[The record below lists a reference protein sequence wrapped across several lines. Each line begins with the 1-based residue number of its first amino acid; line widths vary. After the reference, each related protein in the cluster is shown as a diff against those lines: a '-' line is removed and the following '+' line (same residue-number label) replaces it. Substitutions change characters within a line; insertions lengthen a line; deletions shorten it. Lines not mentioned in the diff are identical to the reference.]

1 MYIKS
6 FLINAILLFCLFK
19 QNFCEKEKTCEE
31 NDDYKIIYGDCFL
44 KEESDKNFEFKL
56 NEKIIEYIK
65 TNRMIT
71 YPRNQFL
78 GSFQGN
84 FLHFISV
91 VYNKQLPLYFTY
103 DQILYPYIEITENII
118 QKIIEK
124 GIYNIFYDFLKN
136 ILNYLNDNN
145 KTYDEDLF
153 IYFGIGFKLL
163 EPNFKSEKDEQI
175 NKIIENILSLNNNTN
190 NANNTNNNYY
200 NFILFEYER
209 NINKINFIKINPLF
223 GTSINSKRLFHC
235 ITFFQNFIFNIRNE
249 LFIIYQIGEIIS
261 KSGQRE
267 TFKELKIYF
276 KYIFNEEENMLNPLE
291 IYDYINNNYQNKNKT
306 KDEINF
312 NLYYKIKDDIMKNRT
327 FNFMSQFKFNNE
339 KEEVEFNYQIRS
351 KISLFSYSYD
361 IKDWINYKLLD
372 INKKRLFP
380 SFYEYITLVHHGNK
394 MKKLIMN
401 RYNYMEENKTMKNK
415 GKMIK
420 FRDGVNMEM
429 EFNEINSILNKSM
442 INEKDNWENSYENSF
457 NYLLNIIGH
466 SIDKSEDKN
475 NLWLESK
482 IFNTLIGSYLHF
494 KKDILLFEQTTLVS
508 DGENGSL
515 IDVYFEDNLDFYK
528 EIKNIT
534 LLFQKYSLNIINQ
547 IKSLE
552 IKEELG
558 NYIHNQL
565 NKLFVSFENIIKAIK
580 YQKELNNNNEERSEI
595 IKKLFYYNKE
605 KKSYEG
611 WYVDLYK
618 INNDT
623 EINYNL
629 KIYAYNYHISKPIP
643 ELNFTGAMVYGA
655 MNLPEFGVI
664 GVKDKI
670 NKTIKL
676 YILSFYSGNE
686 YPHGLTDK
694 IDFKSLKRL
703 IIRGKI

>member
-124 GIYNIFYDFLKN
+124 GIYNIFYDFLKS

-175 NKIIENILSLNNNTN
+175 NKIIENILSINNIT
-190 NANNTNNNYY
+190 NNTNNNYY

-291 IYDYINNNYQNKNKT
+291 IYDYINNNYQNENKT

-534 LLFQKYSLNIINQ
+534 LLFQRYSLNIIDQ
-547 IKSLE
+547 IKSPE
-552 IKEELG
+552 IKKELG

>member
-124 GIYNIFYDFLKN
+124 GIYKIFFDFLKN

-175 NKIIENILSLNNNTN
+175 NKIIENILSLNNNT
-190 NANNTNNNYY
+190 NNTNNNYY

-291 IYDYINNNYQNKNKT
+291 IYYYINNNYQNKNKT

-547 IKSLE
+547 IKPPE

>member
-118 QKIIEK
+118 KKIIEK

-249 LFIIYQIGEIIS
+249 LFIIYQIGEIIF
-261 KSGQRE
+261 KSGQKE
-267 TFKELKIYF
+267 AFKELKIYF

-457 NYLLNIIGH
+457 NYLLNIIGR

-547 IKSLE
+547 IKSPE

>member
-31 NDDYKIIYGDCFL
+31 NDDYKILYDDCFL
-44 KEESDKNFEFKL
+44 KEEGDKNFEFKL

-118 QKIIEK
+118 KKIIEK
-124 GIYNIFYDFLKN
+124 GIYNIFYNFLKN
-136 ILNYLNDNN
+136 ILDYLNDNN
-145 KTYDEDLF
+145 KAYNEDLF

-163 EPNFKSEKDEQI
+163 EPNYKSEKDEQI
-175 NKIIENILSLNNNTN
+175 NKIIENILSTNNNTN

-223 GTSINSKRLFHC
+223 GTSINSKRLYHC

-457 NYLLNIIGH
+457 NYLLNIIGR

>member
-312 NLYYKIKDDIMKNRT
+312 NFYYKIKDDIMKNRT

-664 GVKDKI
+664 GVKDKT

>member
-31 NDDYKIIYGDCFL
+31 NDDYKIIYDDYFL
-44 KEESDKNFEFKL
+44 KEEGDKNFEFKL

-65 TNRMIT
+65 TNKMIT

-91 VYNKQLPLYFTY
+91 VYNKQLPLYFTF

-124 GIYNIFYDFLKN
+124 GIYNIFYDFLRN

-163 EPNFKSEKDEQI
+163 EPNYKSEKDEQI
-175 NKIIENILSLNNNTN
+175 NKIIENILSIDNKQN
-190 NANNTNNNYY
+190 NAKNTNNNYY

-223 GTSINSKRLFHC
+223 GTSINSKRLYHC

-267 TFKELKIYF
+267 TFKELKSYF

-442 INEKDNWENSYENSF
+442 INQKDNWENSYENSF

-515 IDVYFEDNLDFYK
+515 IDVHFEDNLDFYK

-547 IKSLE
+547 IKSPE

>member
-31 NDDYKIIYGDCFL
+31 NDDYKIYDDCFL
-44 KEESDKNFEFKL
+44 KEEGDKNFEFKL

-91 VYNKQLPLYFTY
+91 VYNKQLPLYFTF

-312 NLYYKIKDDIMKNRT
+312 NFYYKIKDDIMKNRT

-547 IKSLE
+547 IKSLK

>member
-91 VYNKQLPLYFTY
+91 VYNKQLPLYFTF

-145 KTYDEDLF
+145 KENDEDLF

-175 NKIIENILSLNNNTN
+175 NKIIENIFNLNNNTN

-209 NINKINFIKINPLF
+209 NINKINFIKINSLF
-223 GTSINSKRLFHC
+223 GTSKNSKRLFHC

-291 IYDYINNNYQNKNKT
+291 IYDYINDNYQNKNKT

-312 NLYYKIKDDIMKNRT
+312 NFYYKIKDDIMKNRT

-442 INEKDNWENSYENSF
+442 INEKDNWENSSENSF

-515 IDVYFEDNLDFYK
+515 IDVYFEDDLDFYK

-534 LLFQKYSLNIINQ
+534 LLFQKYSLNIIDQ
-547 IKSLE
+547 IKSPE
-552 IKEELG
+552 IKKELG

>member
-44 KEESDKNFEFKL
+44 KEEGDKNFEFKL

-65 TNRMIT
+65 NNRMIT

-118 QKIIEK
+118 KKIIEK
-124 GIYNIFYDFLKN
+124 GIYNIFYNFLKN
-136 ILNYLNDNN
+136 ILDYLNDNN
-145 KTYDEDLF
+145 KAYNEDLF

-163 EPNFKSEKDEQI
+163 EPNYKSEKDEQI

-249 LFIIYQIGEIIS
+249 LFIIYQIGEIIF
-261 KSGQRE
+261 KSGQKE

-339 KEEVEFNYQIRS
+339 KEEVEFNYQI
-351 KISLFSYSYD
+351 
-361 IKDWINYKLLD
+361 INYKLLD

-547 IKSLE
+547 IKSPE

>member
-249 LFIIYQIGEIIS
+249 LFIIYQIGEIIF
-261 KSGQRE
+261 KSGQKE
-267 TFKELKIYF
+267 AFKELKIYF

-457 NYLLNIIGH
+457 NYLLNIIGR

-515 IDVYFEDNLDFYK
+515 IDVYFEDDLDFYK

-547 IKSLE
+547 IKSPE
-552 IKEELG
+552 IKGELG

>member
-312 NLYYKIKDDIMKNRT
+312 YLYYKIKDDIMKNRT

-547 IKSLE
+547 IKSPE

>member
-1 MYIKS
+1 
-6 FLINAILLFCLFK
+6 
-19 QNFCEKEKTCEE
+19 
-31 NDDYKIIYGDCFL
+31 
-44 KEESDKNFEFKL
+44 
-56 NEKIIEYIK
+56 
-65 TNRMIT
+65 
-71 YPRNQFL
+71 
-78 GSFQGN
+78 
-84 FLHFISV
+84 
-91 VYNKQLPLYFTY
+91 
-103 DQILYPYIEITENII
+103 
-118 QKIIEK
+118 
-124 GIYNIFYDFLKN
+124 
-136 ILNYLNDNN
+136 
-145 KTYDEDLF
+145 
-153 IYFGIGFKLL
+153 
-163 EPNFKSEKDEQI
+163 
-175 NKIIENILSLNNNTN
+175 
-190 NANNTNNNYY
+190 
-200 NFILFEYER
+200 
-209 NINKINFIKINPLF
+209 
-223 GTSINSKRLFHC
+223 
-235 ITFFQNFIFNIRNE
+235 
-249 LFIIYQIGEIIS
+249 
-261 KSGQRE
+261 
-267 TFKELKIYF
+267 
-276 KYIFNEEENMLNPLE
+276 MLNPLE

>member
-31 NDDYKIIYGDCFL
+31 NDGYKILYDDCFL
-44 KEESDKNFEFKL
+44 KEEGDKNFEFKL

-124 GIYNIFYDFLKN
+124 GIHNIFYDFLKN

-145 KTYDEDLF
+145 KAYDEDLF

-261 KSGQRE
+261 KSGQIE

-515 IDVYFEDNLDFYK
+515 IDVYFEDDLDFYK

>member
-31 NDDYKIIYGDCFL
+31 NNDYKIIYGDCFL

-103 DQILYPYIEITENII
+103 DQILYPYIEITEII
-118 QKIIEK
+118 VHKIIEK

-175 NKIIENILSLNNNTN
+175 NKIIENILSINNIT
-190 NANNTNNNYY
+190 NNTNNNYY

-312 NLYYKIKDDIMKNRT
+312 YLYYKIKDDIMKNRT

-401 RYNYMEENKTMKNK
+401 RYNYKEENKTMKNK

-515 IDVYFEDNLDFYK
+515 IDVYFEDNLNFYK

>member
-312 NLYYKIKDDIMKNRT
+312 NFYYKIKDDIMKNRT

-457 NYLLNIIGH
+457 NYLLNIIGR

-643 ELNFTGAMVYGA
+643 ELNFTGAMVYGD

>member
-118 QKIIEK
+118 KKIIEK

-145 KTYDEDLF
+145 KAYDEDLF

-163 EPNFKSEKDEQI
+163 EPNYKSEKDEQI
-175 NKIIENILSLNNNTN
+175 NKIIENILSINNNTN

-249 LFIIYQIGEIIS
+249 LFIIYQIGEIIF
-261 KSGQRE
+261 KSGQKE
-267 TFKELKIYF
+267 IFKELKIYF

-457 NYLLNIIGH
+457 NYLLNIIGR

-515 IDVYFEDNLDFYK
+515 IDVYFEDDLDFYK

>member
-306 KDEINF
+306 KDELNF
-312 NLYYKIKDDIMKNRT
+312 NLYYKMKDDIMKNRT

-401 RYNYMEENKTMKNK
+401 RYNYKEENKTMKNK

-664 GVKDKI
+664 GVKDKT

>member
-91 VYNKQLPLYFTY
+91 VYNKQLPLYFTF

-163 EPNFKSEKDEQI
+163 EPNFKNEKDEQI
-175 NKIIENILSLNNNTN
+175 NKIIENILSINNIT
-190 NANNTNNNYY
+190 NNTNNNYY

-249 LFIIYQIGEIIS
+249 LFIIYQIGEIIF
-261 KSGQRE
+261 KSGQKE
-267 TFKELKIYF
+267 AFKELKIYF

-291 IYDYINNNYQNKNKT
+291 IYDYINNNYQNENKT

-372 INKKRLFP
+372 INKKRLFS
-380 SFYEYITLVHHGNK
+380 SFFEYITLVHHGNK

-401 RYNYMEENKTMKNK
+401 RYNYMEENTTMKNK

-457 NYLLNIIGH
+457 NYLLNIIGR

-515 IDVYFEDNLDFYK
+515 IDVYFEDDLDFYK

-547 IKSLE
+547 IKSPE

>member
-91 VYNKQLPLYFTY
+91 VYNKQLPLYFTF

-124 GIYNIFYDFLKN
+124 GIYKIFFDFLKN

-223 GTSINSKRLFHC
+223 GTSINSKRLYHC

-249 LFIIYQIGEIIS
+249 LFIIYQIGEIIT

-291 IYDYINNNYQNKNKT
+291 IYYYINNNYQNKNKT

>member
-175 NKIIENILSLNNNTN
+175 NKIIENILNINNNT
-190 NANNTNNNYY
+190 NNTNNNYY

-291 IYDYINNNYQNKNKT
+291 IYDYINNNFQNKNKT

-312 NLYYKIKDDIMKNRT
+312 NLYYKIRDDIMKNRT

-457 NYLLNIIGH
+457 NYLLNIIGR

-547 IKSLE
+547 IKSLK

-643 ELNFTGAMVYGA
+643 ELNFTGAMVYGD

>member
-118 QKIIEK
+118 KKIIEK

-145 KTYDEDLF
+145 KTYHEDLF

-163 EPNFKSEKDEQI
+163 EPNYKSEKDEQI

-249 LFIIYQIGEIIS
+249 LFIIYQIGEIIF
-261 KSGQRE
+261 KSGQKE

-457 NYLLNIIGH
+457 NYLLNIIGR

-515 IDVYFEDNLDFYK
+515 IDVYFEDDLDFYK

-547 IKSLE
+547 IKSPE

>member
-175 NKIIENILSLNNNTN
+175 NKIIENILSTNNNTN

-261 KSGQRE
+261 KSGQIE

-457 NYLLNIIGH
+457 NYLLNIIGR

-629 KIYAYNYHISKPIP
+629 KIFAYNYHISKPIP

>member
-91 VYNKQLPLYFTY
+91 VYNKQLPLYFTF

-291 IYDYINNNYQNKNKT
+291 IYYYINNNYQNKNKT

>member
-175 NKIIENILSLNNNTN
+175 NKIIENILSINNIT
-190 NANNTNNNYY
+190 NNTNNNYY

-267 TFKELKIYF
+267 TFKELKSYF
-276 KYIFNEEENMLNPLE
+276 KYIFNEEENMLNTLE

-515 IDVYFEDNLDFYK
+515 IDVYFEDDLDFYK

-547 IKSLE
+547 IKPLKIKRELE
-552 IKEELG
+552 

>member
-91 VYNKQLPLYFTY
+91 VYNKQLPLYFTF

-145 KTYDEDLF
+145 KAYDEDLF

-209 NINKINFIKINPLF
+209 NINKINFIKINSLF
-223 GTSINSKRLFHC
+223 GTSKNSKRLFHC

-291 IYDYINNNYQNKNKT
+291 IYDYINDNYQNKNKT

-312 NLYYKIKDDIMKNRT
+312 NFYYKIKDDIMKNRT

-442 INEKDNWENSYENSF
+442 INEKDNWENSSENSF

-515 IDVYFEDNLDFYK
+515 IDVYFEDDLDFYK

-534 LLFQKYSLNIINQ
+534 LLFQKYSLNIIDQ
-547 IKSLE
+547 IKSPE
-552 IKEELG
+552 IKKELG

>member
-31 NDDYKIIYGDCFL
+31 NNDYKIIYGDCFL

-91 VYNKQLPLYFTY
+91 VYNKQLPLYFTF

-153 IYFGIGFKLL
+153 IYFGIGFKLI

-175 NKIIENILSLNNNTN
+175 NKIIENILSINNIT
-190 NANNTNNNYY
+190 NNTNNNYY

-267 TFKELKIYF
+267 TFKELKSYF
-276 KYIFNEEENMLNPLE
+276 KYIFNEEENMLNTLE
-291 IYDYINNNYQNKNKT
+291 IYDYININYQNKNKT

-482 IFNTLIGSYLHF
+482 TFNTLIGSYLHF

-515 IDVYFEDNLDFYK
+515 IDVYFEDDLDFYK

-534 LLFQKYSLNIINQ
+534 LLFQKRSLNIINQ
-547 IKSLE
+547 IKSPE

-580 YQKELNNNNEERSEI
+580 YQKELNNNNEERNEI

-676 YILSFYSGNE
+676 YILSVYSGNE

>member
-91 VYNKQLPLYFTY
+91 VYNKQLPLYFTF

-145 KTYDEDLF
+145 KAYDEDLF

-175 NKIIENILSLNNNTN
+175 NKIIENILSINNITN

-249 LFIIYQIGEIIS
+249 LFIIYQIGEIIT

-291 IYDYINNNYQNKNKT
+291 IYYYINNNYQNKNKT

-629 KIYAYNYHISKPIP
+629 KIFAYNYHISKPIP

>member
-44 KEESDKNFEFKL
+44 KEEGDKNFEFKL

-175 NKIIENILSLNNNTN
+175 NKIIENILSINNIT
-190 NANNTNNNYY
+190 NNTNNNYY

-457 NYLLNIIGH
+457 NYLLNIIGR

-547 IKSLE
+547 IKSPE

>member
-31 NDDYKIIYGDCFL
+31 NNDYKIIYGDCFL

-91 VYNKQLPLYFTY
+91 VYNKQLPLYFTF

-291 IYDYINNNYQNKNKT
+291 IYDYININYQNKNKT

-339 KEEVEFNYQIRS
+339 KAEVEFNYQIRS

-534 LLFQKYSLNIINQ
+534 LLFQKYSLNIIDQ
-547 IKSLE
+547 IKSPE
-552 IKEELG
+552 IKKELG

>member
-235 ITFFQNFIFNIRNE
+235 ISFFQNFIFNIRNE
-249 LFIIYQIGEIIS
+249 LFIIYQIGEIIT

-267 TFKELKIYF
+267 TFKELKSYF

-361 IKDWINYKLLD
+361 IKDWINYKLSD

-547 IKSLE
+547 IKSPE

>member
-124 GIYNIFYDFLKN
+124 GIYNIFYNFLKN
-136 ILNYLNDNN
+136 ILDYLNDNN
-145 KTYDEDLF
+145 KAYDEDLF

-190 NANNTNNNYY
+190 NANNTNKNYY

-664 GVKDKI
+664 GVKDKT

>member
-31 NDDYKIIYGDCFL
+31 NDDYKILYDDCFL
-44 KEESDKNFEFKL
+44 KEEGDKNFEFKL

-91 VYNKQLPLYFTY
+91 VYNKQLPLYFTF

-163 EPNFKSEKDEQI
+163 EPNYKSEKDEQI
-175 NKIIENILSLNNNTN
+175 NKIIENILSINNNTN

-312 NLYYKIKDDIMKNRT
+312 NFYYKIKDDIMKNRT

-547 IKSLE
+547 IKSPE

>member
-118 QKIIEK
+118 KKIIEK
-124 GIYNIFYDFLKN
+124 GIYNIFYNFLKN
-136 ILNYLNDNN
+136 ILDYLNDNN
-145 KTYDEDLF
+145 KAYNEDLF

-163 EPNFKSEKDEQI
+163 EPNYKSEKDEQI
-175 NKIIENILSLNNNTN
+175 NTIIENILSINNNTN

-267 TFKELKIYF
+267 TFKELKSYF
-276 KYIFNEEENMLNPLE
+276 KYIFNEEENMLNTLE
-291 IYDYINNNYQNKNKT
+291 IYDYININYQNKNKT

>member
-1 MYIKS
+1 MK
-6 FLINAILLFCLFK
+6 ILL
-19 QNFCEKEKTCEE
+19 
-31 NDDYKIIYGDCFL
+31 
-44 KEESDKNFEFKL
+44 
-56 NEKIIEYIK
+56 
-65 TNRMIT
+65 
-71 YPRNQFL
+71 
-78 GSFQGN
+78 
-84 FLHFISV
+84 
-91 VYNKQLPLYFTY
+91 
-103 DQILYPYIEITENII
+103 
-118 QKIIEK
+118 
-124 GIYNIFYDFLKN
+124 
-136 ILNYLNDNN
+136 
-145 KTYDEDLF
+145 
-153 IYFGIGFKLL
+153 
-163 EPNFKSEKDEQI
+163 
-175 NKIIENILSLNNNTN
+175 
-190 NANNTNNNYY
+190 
-200 NFILFEYER
+200 
-209 NINKINFIKINPLF
+209 
-223 GTSINSKRLFHC
+223 
-235 ITFFQNFIFNIRNE
+235 
-249 LFIIYQIGEIIS
+249 
-261 KSGQRE
+261 
-267 TFKELKIYF
+267 
-276 KYIFNEEENMLNPLE
+276 
-291 IYDYINNNYQNKNKT
+291 
-306 KDEINF
+306 
-312 NLYYKIKDDIMKNRT
+312 
-327 FNFMSQFKFNNE
+327 
-339 KEEVEFNYQIRS
+339 
-351 KISLFSYSYD
+351 
-361 IKDWINYKLLD
+361 
-372 INKKRLFP
+372 
-380 SFYEYITLVHHGNK
+380 
-394 MKKLIMN
+394 
-401 RYNYMEENKTMKNK
+401 
-415 GKMIK
+415 
-420 FRDGVNMEM
+420 
-429 EFNEINSILNKSM
+429 
-442 INEKDNWENSYENSF
+442 
-457 NYLLNIIGH
+457 
-466 SIDKSEDKN
+466 DKSEDKN

-515 IDVYFEDNLDFYK
+515 IDVYFEDDLDFYK

-547 IKSLE
+547 IKSPE

>member
-457 NYLLNIIGH
+457 NYLLNIIGR